1 MEISN
6 RKLFSHGVVVIGLA
20 VAAAGVFEAAA
31 EEPKASAAAQKAVV
45 DGETGLSQK
54 ERAARQARFAAQDEK
69 LTAARKLYAEQKYD
83 EATKVFEAILVDLEK
98 DRGLIADER
107 RAVFRRELAKIR
119 REWANSVMFRA
130 RLAAVEKRY
139 ADAISIATDVQN
151 IDAGSKEEAAKLIE
165 YCTQMQ
171 KGEEA
176 KTAVSLDKA
185 NPDLAHNRKTIDR
198 LLREAEV
205 FYRQKRLEE
214 ARSRAERVFLIDP
227 YNVRAVDLMS
237 RIYRQIYSYGL
248 HRHAA
253 DTMGMVA
260 YSDWQWAEP
269 VFTVSVDSTVRPGT
283 ERPVDTDGIY
293 ARMERIIFPS
303 IAFDDADIMAVIRFL
318 NSRSKVFDPDKQGV
332 NISTGINARTAETL
346 KRITMSFSRIPMSEV
361 LRYICQDTGLK
372 YRIEHDGV
380 FIGPEVDEMQTRYF
394 PIRGNL
400 ISGIIGESGGSTA
413 ADDGLGGRVEAPAPA
428 RGGGGGKEDTIEAKT
443 FLETA
448 ESGGPRASVNEE
460 MLKRYFSL
468 RGVTFNEGTSIDY
481 DKRTG
486 RLIVRNTLEN
496 LQRLDELI
504 RQLDAIEKPLIMI
517 EIKAIEVT
525 EQDMQELGFDWSLS
539 NNIGKN
545 MSGTGELTSGARQG
559 WVFGQGVNMTSVTR
573 SGADVTGVDGKVID
587 GWNIFPA
594 LFGSQYPFGS
604 DLPLNVALTINA
616 LSQNSRT
623 ETMAAPKV
631 MTSNGTTAEVR
642 LAKSYQFPT
651 DWDTYEIE
659 EDDGTYTITPPV
671 PSFDEEEDVGVIFDV
686 TPRVNS
692 DNYTINLKVNPQI
705 SQYLGKDSYQI
716 QVTGY
721 TRELTTV
728 RETID
733 GYVTVRQ
740 EWVNTPQNII
750 FDVWMPMISRRNL
763 NVNVNVYDGETVVLG
778 GMVDNTTISRVDKW
792 PILGDL
798 PLVGRFFQSHA
809 EDVERKSLLV
819 FVTARLVNNDGIPIR
834 RNKNVGAP
842 DFNR

>member
-248 HRHAA
+248 HRHEA

-283 ERPVDTDGIY
+283 EH
-293 ARMERIIFPS
+293 
-303 IAFDDADIMAVIRFL
+303 
-318 NSRSKVFDPDKQGV
+318 PDKQGV

-400 ISGIIGESGGSTA
+400 ISGIIGESGGSA
-413 ADDGLGGRVEAPAPA
+413 GGDDGLGGRMEAPAPA
-428 RGGGGGKEDTIEAKT
+428 RGGGGKEDTIEAKT

-448 ESGGPRASVNEE
+448 ETGGPRASVNEE

-525 EQDMQELGFDWSLS
+525 EQDMQELGFHWSMDM
-539 NNIGKN
+539 IGKN
-545 MSGTGELTSGARQG
+545 MNNGELNRGAKQG
-559 WVFGQGVNMTSVTR
+559 WNFGQGQNMTSVTR
-573 SGADVTGVDGKVID
+573 PGSDVTGVDGTVID
-587 GWNIFPA
+587 SWNIFPA
-594 LFGSQYPFGS
+594 LFGSQHPFGS
-604 DLPLNVALTINA
+604 DIPLNILLTISA

-651 DWDTYEIE
+651 DWETYEIE
-659 EDDGTYTITPPV
+659 EDDGTYIITPPA

-716 QVTGY
+716 QVSGY
-721 TRELTTV
+721 TRQLTTV
-728 RETID
+728 RETIE
-733 GYVTVRQ
+733 GNLVVRQ

-763 NVNVNVYDGETVVLG
+763 SVNVNVYDGETVVLG

-798 PLVGRFFQSHA
+798 PLVGRFFQSHV
-809 EDVERKSLLV
+809 EDVVRKSLLV

>member
-248 HRHAA
+248 HRHEA

-400 ISGIIGESGGSTA
+400 ISGIIGESGGSA
-413 ADDGLGGRVEAPAPA
+413 GGDDGLGGRMEAPAPA
-428 RGGGGGKEDTIEAKT
+428 RGGGGKEDTIEAKT

-448 ESGGPRASVNEE
+448 ESGGAAGVGQRGDAQALFP
-460 MLKRYFSL
+460 L
-468 RGVTFNEGTSIDY
+468 RGVTFSEGTSIDY

-525 EQDMQELGFDWSLS
+525 EQDMQELGFHWSMDM
-539 NNIGKN
+539 IGKN
-545 MSGTGELTSGARQG
+545 MNNGELNRGAKQG
-559 WVFGQGVNMTSVTR
+559 WNFGQGQNMTSVTR
-573 SGADVTGVDGKVID
+573 PGSDVTGVDGTVID
-587 GWNIFPA
+587 SWNIFPA
-594 LFGSQYPFGS
+594 LFGSQHPFGS
-604 DLPLNVALTINA
+604 DIPLNILLTISA

-651 DWDTYEIE
+651 DWETYEIE
-659 EDDGTYTITPPV
+659 EDDGTYTITPPA

-716 QVTGY
+716 QVSGY
-721 TRELTTV
+721 TRQLTTV
-728 RETID
+728 RETIE
-733 GYVTVRQ
+733 GNLVVRQ

-763 NVNVNVYDGETVVLG
+763 SVNVNVYDGETVVLG

-798 PLVGRFFQSHA
+798 PLVGRFFQSHV
-809 EDVERKSLLV
+809 EDVVRKSLLV